1 MRTFF
6 ATIHFIIFTT
16 FFIFLQKLSVFIMF
30 CFRLGNGLEFT
41 KRDKSV
47 DKIRKRQTTNNTVN
61 ARINARAPPL
71 FLR

>member
-1 MRTFF
+1 
-6 ATIHFIIFTT
+6 
-16 FFIFLQKLSVFIMF
+16 MF

-61 ARINARAPPL
+61 QARINARAPPPPAP
-71 FLR
+71 FSSLRGMGISKVGM

>member
-1 MRTFF
+1 
-6 ATIHFIIFTT
+6 
-16 FFIFLQKLSVFIMF
+16 MF

-47 DKIRKRQTTNNTVN
+47 DKIRKRQTPNNTVN
-61 ARINARAPPL
+61 ARINARAPPPPPL

>member
-1 MRTFF
+1 
-6 ATIHFIIFTT
+6 
-16 FFIFLQKLSVFIMF
+16 MF

-61 ARINARAPPL
+61 ARINARAPPP
-71 FLR
+71 FSSLRGMGISKVGM

>member
-1 MRTFF
+1 
-6 ATIHFIIFTT
+6 
-16 FFIFLQKLSVFIMF
+16 MF

-61 ARINARAPPL
+61 ARINARAPAPPPP
-71 FLR
+71 FSSLRGMGISKVGM

>member
-1 MRTFF
+1 
-6 ATIHFIIFTT
+6 
-16 FFIFLQKLSVFIMF
+16 MF

-71 FLR
+71 FSSLRGMGISKVGM

>member
-1 MRTFF
+1 
-6 ATIHFIIFTT
+6 
-16 FFIFLQKLSVFIMF
+16 MF

-61 ARINARAPPL
+61 ARINARAPPP
-71 FLR
+71 FFFVKRDGNF